1 MSNPCFISAFSVIHE
16 IGIYP
21 LYRGYLSGVMRAAP
35 ANAILFF
42 GYEDAFLTIRME
54 DSNGKWNRPLF

>member
-1 MSNPCFISAFSVIHE
+1 MSNPRFISAFLVIHE

-42 GYEDAFLTIRME
+42 GYEDAFSMLV
-54 DSNGKWNRPLF
+54 S